1 MKEVNYSKNPSFFDL
16 YKAINKKKVLEI
28 GSNYGDITCQILK
41 MKPEEL
47 VASEVD
53 QDFLVHLKKRFMQN
67 NNVSIRELNIFNPKQ
82 EFLIQF
88 DTVILKEIINVF
100 KSDYYNSILEN
111 AFYFLRNEG
120 SLIIID
126 YLPYIHIR
134 QLVLSILMN
143 PLRFREYLKRYKYNI
158 KNKKQLDFTKLSQYF
173 KDYSSS
179 ISFYKN
185 VDPFN
190 EYDSLL
196 HKLIEKIFPMKYMFI
211 VKKIK

>member
-1 MKEVNYSKNPSFFDL
+1 METLQSK
-16 YKAINKKKVLEI
+16 
-28 GSNYGDITCQILK
+28 SNC
-41 MKPEEL
+41 
-47 VASEVD
+47 
-53 QDFLVHLKKRFMQN
+53 R
-67 NNVSIRELNIFNPKQ
+67 
-82 EFLIQF
+82 
-88 DTVILKEIINVF
+88 
-100 KSDYYNSILEN
+100 
-111 AFYFLRNEG
+111 
-120 SLIIID
+120 
-126 YLPYIHIR
+126 
-134 QLVLSILMN
+134 
-143 PLRFREYLKRYKYNI
+143 KYNI

>member
-1 MKEVNYSKNPSFFDL
+1 MKEVNYSENPSFFDL

-53 QDFLVHLKKRFMQN
+53 QDFLIHLKKRFMQN